1 MIDRSLSSTRP
12 FIDPVDRALL
22 AAFLVMAA
30 LGTATRCLMVN
41 DGAVFVAAIWFGETW
56 DLHFSQLASRA
67 VSILL
72 LFGPAWVVRSLVNL
86 PADAFVLLAHV
97 LYFAVPLVLWWVI
110 RAVEPHPSF
119 SRLYLANSLMF
130 IYFPTE
136 LIVGIGLW
144 MVWAAII
151 ASADRPRSQIVG
163 ATIGLGI
170 ALVFTHPATILMTV
184 LYGAVGTVLS
194 VTGRPF
200 PRRSAAFLAMIALLC
215 VGYVATSRFLPA
227 TNPTAVRAMSENSRD
242 FIDPWWMLATI
253 GRSPVL
259 LALWLLLL
267 VPGTNAARLRWR
279 ASSSVL
285 VAVGLL
291 GLWFAVNGV
300 SQVTWIYVRHAGVHV
315 LALAQALALA
325 APAAAWLA
333 EARGALGLFAAV
345 AVAAALSYNLDLA
358 LLQRFVEAH
367 LKPGY
372 VDAESLSG
380 SSAWPPQRPPPSV
393 ARVAF
398 KWTAGADYVRD
409 VVVPD
414 YDWYLVTL
422 AFQSFFLSDRTS
434 VLFHRLSD
442 SGWIVFECPPVR
454 RALDH
459 ARDAR
464 DATFLRF
471 VLDSGYCVR

>member
-1 MIDRSLSSTRP
+1 MTNRSPSSTRP
-12 FIDPVDRALL
+12 FLDPVDCALL

-30 LGTATRCLMVN
+30 LGTVTRCLMVN
-41 DGAVFVAAIWFGETW
+41 DGAVFIAALWFGETW
-56 DLHFSQLASRA
+56 SLYFSQIASRA

-72 LFGPAWVVRSLVNL
+72 LFGPAWVVRSFVGLS
-86 PADAFVLLAHV
+86 ADAFVLLTHA
-97 LYFAVPLVLWWVI
+97 LYFAVPLVLWRMI

-119 SRLYLANSLMF
+119 SRLYLANSLMLV
-130 IYFPTE
+130 YFPTE

-151 ASADRPRSQIVG
+151 SAADRPTYQVVA
-163 ATIGLGI
+163 ATVGLGI
-170 ALVFTHPATILMTV
+170 AIVFTHPATILMTA
-184 LYGAVGTVLS
+184 LYGAVGTALS
-194 VTGRPF
+194 FTGRPF
-200 PRRSAAFLAMIALLC
+200 PRRTGAFVGMIVLLS
-215 VGYVATSRFLPA
+215 VGYLATSRLLPA
-227 TNPTAVRAMSENSRD
+227 SNPTIAHALSENSRD

-267 VPGTNAARLRWR
+267 VPGANAVRLRWR

-333 EARGALGLFAAV
+333 EARRALGLFAV
-345 AVAAALSYNLDLA
+345 IAVAAALSYNLDLA
-358 LLQRFVEAH
+358 LLQRFIEAH

-380 SSAWPPQRPPPSV
+380 SSAWPPQRPAPSV

-442 SGWIVFECPPVR
+442 SGWIAFECPPVR

-459 ARDAR
+459 ARDER

-471 VLDSGYCVR
+471 VLDTGYCVR